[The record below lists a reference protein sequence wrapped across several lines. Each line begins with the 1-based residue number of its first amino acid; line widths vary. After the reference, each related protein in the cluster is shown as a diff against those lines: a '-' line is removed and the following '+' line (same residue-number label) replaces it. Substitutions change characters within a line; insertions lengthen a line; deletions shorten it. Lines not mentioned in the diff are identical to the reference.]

1 MKGLIEAIVIEILC
15 IICLIMSIFLNYS
28 LIFISLDIGAILL
41 QGVNVYLEYRNI
53 IKTKTIRR
61 KDNGI

>member
-1 MKGLIEAIVIEILC
+1 MKRLIEAIIIEILC

-41 QGVNVYLEYRNI
+41 QGVNVYLSYRDI
-53 IKTKTIRR
+53 AKKKTNRR
-61 KDNGI
+61 KDNEI

>member
-1 MKGLIEAIVIEILC
+1 MKKLIEAIILEILC

-28 LIFISLDIGAILL
+28 LVFISLDIGAILL

-53 IKTKTIRR
+53 IKTKTNRR